1 MCFIVCACMC
11 AYIQGLYKEGNVAG
25 VAGVAGVNQ
34 QPSVYL
40 CYLNMCVYMYVC
52 IYVRRRPKHVCVYV
66 CIPKH
71 VCIYVCIHV
80 RRCVCVCMCVRVC
93 VCVFIQRLNLNVTGA
108 HQQIDR

>member
-52 IYVRRRPKHVCVYV
+52 IYVRRRPKHVC
-66 CIPKH
+66 
-71 VCIYVCIHV
+71 IYVCIHV
-80 RRCVCVCMCVRVC
+80 RRCVCVYVCACVC
-93 VCVFIQRLNLNVTGA
+93 VCLYKDYT
-108 HQQIDR
+108 